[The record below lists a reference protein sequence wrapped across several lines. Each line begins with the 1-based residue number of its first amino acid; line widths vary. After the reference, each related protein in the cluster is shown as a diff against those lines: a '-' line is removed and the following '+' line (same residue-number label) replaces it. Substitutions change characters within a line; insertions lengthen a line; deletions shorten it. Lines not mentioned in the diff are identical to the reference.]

1 MRGNVFVG
9 KAGDS
14 KGTKKFDVSTPS
26 RNSMLGQQQ
35 QSAISRLSGMESM
48 ELRGDA
54 ATSGGSSSGGSS
66 NSGNKVIRESL
77 YFFFSNDG
85 ANFREFVLDE
95 VCRHSIIIIM
105 KPHIVIHELDP
116 LLIIA
121 M

>member
-14 KGTKKFDVSTPS
+14 KGTKKFDVVSPS
-26 RNSMLGQQQ
+26 RSMLDQQQ

-48 ELRGDA
+48 DLRGVA
-54 ATSGGSSSGGSS
+54 AGSSGSGGGGSS

-95 VCRHSIIIIM
+95 VCRYRI
-105 KPHIVIHELDP
+105 LY
-116 LLIIA
+116 
-121 M
+121 

>member
-14 KGTKKFDVSTPS
+14 KGTKKFDVVTPS
-26 RNSMLGQQQ
+26 RSMLDQQQ
-35 QSAISRLSGMESM
+35 QSTISRLSGMESM
-48 ELRGDA
+48 ELRGVA
-54 ATSGGSSSGGSS
+54 AAGSSGSAAGSSGSSS

-95 VCRHSIIIIM
+95 VCTVGTASCSP
-105 KPHIVIHELDP
+105 PHMIDP
-116 LLIIA
+116 S
-121 M
+121 

>member
-14 KGTKKFDVSTPS
+14 KGTKKFDVGIPS
-26 RNSMLGQQQ
+26 RSMLDQQQ

-48 ELRGDA
+48 ELRGVDA
-54 ATSGGSSSGGSS
+54 GSSGSGGGSS

-95 VCRHSIIIIM
+95 VCRYSIM
-105 KPHIVIHELDP
+105 
-116 LLIIA
+116 
-121 M
+121 

>member
-14 KGTKKFDVSTPS
+14 KGTKKFDVNTPS
-26 RNSMLGQQQ
+26 RSSMLGQQQ

-54 ATSGGSSSGGSS
+54 ATIVSSGSL

-95 VCRHSIIIIM
+95 VCRHSIIIM

>member
-14 KGTKKFDVSTPS
+14 KGTKKFDVVTP
-26 RNSMLGQQQ
+26 RSMLDQQQ

-48 ELRGDA
+48 DLRGVA
-54 ATSGGSSSGGSS
+54 AGSSGSS
-66 NSGNKVIRESL
+66 GSLNSGNKVIRESL

-95 VCRHSIIIIM
+95 VCRYRI
-105 KPHIVIHELDP
+105 L
-116 LLIIA
+116 
-121 M
+121 

>member
-14 KGTKKFDVSTPS
+14 KGTKKFDVVSPS
-26 RNSMLGQQQ
+26 RSMLDQQQ

-48 ELRGDA
+48 DLRGVA
-54 ATSGGSSSGGSS
+54 AGSSSGSGGSS

-95 VCRHSIIIIM
+95 VCSYRI
-105 KPHIVIHELDP
+105 LY
-116 LLIIA
+116 
-121 M
+121 

>member
-14 KGTKKFDVSTPS
+14 KGTKKFDVVTPS
-26 RNSMLGQQQ
+26 RSMLDQQQ

-48 ELRGDA
+48 DLRGVA
-54 ATSGGSSSGGSS
+54 AGSSSGSGGSS

-95 VCRHSIIIIM
+95 VSRYRI
-105 KPHIVIHELDP
+105 LY
-116 LLIIA
+116 
-121 M
+121 

>member
-14 KGTKKFDVSTPS
+14 KGTKKFDVVTPS
-26 RNSMLGQQQ
+26 RSMLDQQQ
-35 QSAISRLSGMESM
+35 QSAISRLSEMESM
-48 ELRGDA
+48 ELRGVA
-54 ATSGGSSSGGSS
+54 AGSSGIGSGGGSS

-95 VCRHSIIIIM
+95 VCRYRI
-105 KPHIVIHELDP
+105 L
-116 LLIIA
+116 
-121 M
+121 